1 MKVFKLPMYIHTII
15 KLAIN
20 KVQFN
25 YKVLGNGFYINNKGT
40 IILGHSVY
48 LHSYPD
54 GFSYRTALS
63 TYFPDAVISIGNNC
77 SLNGT
82 IIHCNEKVV
91 IGNNCL
97 LGPGTIICDNNS
109 HRVSKD
115 FIEREKKAESKP
127 IILKDNVWVGMN
139 SIIMKGV
146 TIGENSIIAAGSL
159 VVKDIPADCL
169 FGGHPAR
176 LIKKLE

>member
-1 MKVFKLPMYIHTII
+1 MYILTII
-15 KLAIN
+15 KLTVN

-25 YKVLGNGFYINNKGT
+25 YKVLGNDFYINNKGT

-48 LHSYPD
+48 LHSFPD

-63 TYFPDAVISIGNNC
+63 TYFPEAIISIGDNC

-82 IIHCNEKVV
+82 NIHCNEKVM

-115 FIEREKKAESKP
+115 FIERKKKAESKP

-139 SIIMKGV
+139 TIIMKGV
-146 TIGENSIIAAGSL
+146 IIGENSIIAAGSL
-159 VVKDIPADCL
+159 VIEDIPANCL
-169 FGGHPAR
+169 YGGHPAQF
-176 LIKKLE
+176 IKKLE

>member
-1 MKVFKLPMYIHTII
+1 MKVFKLPMYLLTII
-15 KLAIN
+15 KLVVN

-40 IILGHSVY
+40 IILGRSVY

-54 GFSYRTALS
+54 GFSFRTALS
-63 TYFPDAVISIGNNC
+63 TYFPGAVISIGNNC

-82 IIHCNEKVV
+82 NIHCNEKVV

-115 FIEREKKAESKP
+115 FIERKKRAESKP
-127 IILKDNVWVGMN
+127 IVLKDNVWIGMN
-139 SIIMKGV
+139 CIIMKGV
-146 TIGENSIIAAGSL
+146 TIGENSIVAAGSL
-159 VVKDIPADCL
+159 VVKDIPANCL